1 MFTFSGFEKQAIA
14 AHKPLNK
21 GSKGPLALCLALDQT
36 TAALLPPSFSM
47 LLTEISIVHT

>member
-1 MFTFSGFEKQAIA
+1 MFTFSGFEKQATA
-14 AHKPLNK
+14 AHK
-21 GSKGPLALCLALDQT
+21 GSKGPLAPCLALDQT